1 MVTDAETSMTGEPQL
16 PDPYEIVSI
25 RSVVAPSGMTGMDWH
40 RYEIS
45 QGSNRIV
52 GYRSGAA
59 EIVQEAVE
67 LIVLNLNTR
76 RTASRG
82 RVHVVLQSKS
92 SRDRRGKYA

>member
-1 MVTDAETSMTGEPQL
+1 MSSAGEPQL

-52 GYRSGAA
+52 GYRPGAA
-59 EIVQEAVE
+59 DSVQEAVE
-67 LIVLNLNTR
+67 LIVLHLNMR
-76 RTASRG
+76 RMASRG
-82 RVHVVLQSKS
+82 RVHVVLQSKA
-92 SRDRRGKYA
+92 SRDWRGKYA